1 MKLRRLES
9 ADLSQMLMWR
19 NDKDI
24 YQWCRQNSPLHWAEH
39 VVWYEKQAKDL
50 SLSMFAIT
58 YGSVFVGV
66 CGLTD
71 IDMVNRRAEF
81 SLYIGTEHQKKGFGA
96 EALKLL
102 FKHGFYD
109 LGLNRIWGETFDGN
123 PAMSM
128 FIKLGM
134 VHEGTRQEHYYKNG
148 NFIDAHIVSI
158 GRKQFDSVL
167 DNLPII

>member
-1 MKLRRLES
+1 VILRRLEQI
-9 ADLSQMLMWR
+9 DLHTIFEWR
-19 NDKDI
+19 NNKNI
-24 YQWCRQNSPLHWAEH
+24 YQWCRQNSPLHWNNHQA
-39 VVWYEKQAKDL
+39 WYDWQAKDKNT
-50 SLSMFAIT
+50 SMFIMEV
-58 YGSVFVGV
+58 GNISVGV

-81 SLYIGTEHQKKGFGA
+81 SLYIGTEHQKKGHGA

-109 LGLNRIWGETFDGN
+109 LGLNRIWGETFDDN
-123 PAMSM
+123 PAMAL
-128 FIKLGM
+128 FTKLGM

-148 NFIDAHIVSI
+148 NFIDAHLISI